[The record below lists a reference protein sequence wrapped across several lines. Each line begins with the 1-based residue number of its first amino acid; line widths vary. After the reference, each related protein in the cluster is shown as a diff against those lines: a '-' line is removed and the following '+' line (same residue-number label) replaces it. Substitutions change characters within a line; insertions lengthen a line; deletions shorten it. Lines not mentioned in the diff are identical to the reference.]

1 MMPPV
6 VTTET
11 LQNQSQ
17 MAVTGVDIPSML
29 IQILTV
35 SLSLIYLY

>member
-1 MMPPV
+1 
-6 VTTET
+6 
-11 LQNQSQ
+11 

-35 SLSLIYLY
+35 SLSLIYLYEKCILTLW